1 MSINIIDKKFNKR
14 KKKKRNE
21 MDLEDYA
28 KKNNLNLDF
37 SFSFGNSPEKAK
49 KLDYFSNSYGSPK
62 FDDSDSNINMMKQN
76 SSSTNNTSIDDENK
90 EKEKKEK
97 KEKLKTK
104 NKFENN
110 FSNEVKEFNL
120 DNNFYNNIN
129 NNKND
134 LYAYSNPNFSNF
146 PKINKKLFTGIKEY
160 YTDIDE
166 KNINNINNIDK
177 NHAKIIMGN
186 YRNYQNALF
195 CNYISNM
202 NFMNMKI
209 YNYNY
214 NIYKLSL
221 NACLQ
226 NIKEIEKNLEKT
238 KTDIKNLESTTLQ
251 EMILLSQTD
260 KLIPYFTKKTN
271 IPNLESNNI
280 KNSTILKHPYFY
292 QNHNEEIEV
301 NFILYLIEGLF
312 LEENLIKD
320 YILVSLLDR
329 DGYVSLIQLE
339 KHPQISKFKISLE
352 RLNEVFKE
360 HRQNEVTETVETF
373 DEILIRNKDWKNIK
387 KKGKLLPSDKIKQ
400 NLLNEIGIIKHNKM
414 KKLMGK
420 KSELTQIQDKL
431 YFRYHVLTQNVKQ
444 IQSHFSTINNFYN
457 CQTSNFI
464 FNNNNYNIYNN
475 YNGNQRKTDY

>member
-62 FDDSDSNINMMKQN
+62 FDDSDSNINLMKQN

-97 KEKLKTK
+97 QKTK

-120 DNNFYNNIN
+120 NNNFYNNIN

-292 QNHNEEIEV
+292 QNHNDEIEV

-400 NLLNEIGIIKHNKM
+400 NLLNEMGIIKHNKM

>member
-62 FDDSDSNINMMKQN
+62 FDDSDSNINLMKQN

-97 KEKLKTK
+97 QKTK

-120 DNNFYNNIN
+120 NNNFYNNIN

-238 KTDIKNLESTTLQ
+238 KTEIKNLESTTLQ

-400 NLLNEIGIIKHNKM
+400 NLLNEMGIIKHNKM

-464 FNNNNYNIYNN
+464 FNNNNNYNIYNN

>member
-62 FDDSDSNINMMKQN
+62 FDDSDSNINLMKQN

-97 KEKLKTK
+97 QKTK

-110 FSNEVKEFNL
+110 FSNEVKELNL
-120 DNNFYNNIN
+120 NNNFYNNIN

-238 KTDIKNLESTTLQ
+238 KTEIKNLESTTLQ
-251 EMILLSQTD
+251 EMILLSQTE

-400 NLLNEIGIIKHNKM
+400 NLLNEMGIIKHNKM

>member
-62 FDDSDSNINMMKQN
+62 FDDSDSNINLMKQN

-97 KEKLKTK
+97 QKTK

-120 DNNFYNNIN
+120 NNNFYNNIN

-238 KTDIKNLESTTLQ
+238 KTEIKNLESTTLQ

-387 KKGKLLPSDKIKQ
+387 KNGKLLPSDKIKQ
-400 NLLNEIGIIKHNKM
+400 NLLNEMGIIKHNKM
-414 KKLMGK
+414 KKLMGR

>member
-62 FDDSDSNINMMKQN
+62 FDDSDSNINLMKQN

-97 KEKLKTK
+97 QKTK

-120 DNNFYNNIN
+120 NNNFYNNIN

-400 NLLNEIGIIKHNKM
+400 NLLNEMGIIKHNKM

>member
-62 FDDSDSNINMMKQN
+62 FDDSDSNINLMKQN

-97 KEKLKTK
+97 QKTK

-120 DNNFYNNIN
+120 DNNFYHNIN

>member
-62 FDDSDSNINMMKQN
+62 FDDSDSNINLMKQN

-97 KEKLKTK
+97 KKTK

-120 DNNFYNNIN
+120 NNNFYNNIN

-238 KTDIKNLESTTLQ
+238 KTEIKNLESTTLQ
-251 EMILLSQTD
+251 EMFLLSQTE

-400 NLLNEIGIIKHNKM
+400 NLLNEMGIIKHNKM

>member
-62 FDDSDSNINMMKQN
+62 FDDSDSNINLMKQN

-97 KEKLKTK
+97 QKTK

-120 DNNFYNNIN
+120 NNNFYNNIN

-238 KTDIKNLESTTLQ
+238 KTEIKNLESTTLQ

-400 NLLNEIGIIKHNKM
+400 NLLNEMGIIKHNKM

>member
-62 FDDSDSNINMMKQN
+62 FDDSDSNINLMKQN

-97 KEKLKTK
+97 QKTK

-400 NLLNEIGIIKHNKM
+400 NLLNEMGIIKHNKM

>member
-62 FDDSDSNINMMKQN
+62 FDDSDSNINLMKQN

-97 KEKLKTK
+97 QKTK

-238 KTDIKNLESTTLQ
+238 KTEIKNLESTTLQ

-400 NLLNEIGIIKHNKM
+400 NLLNEMGIIKHNKM

>member
-62 FDDSDSNINMMKQN
+62 FDDSDSNINLMKQN

-97 KEKLKTK
+97 QKTK

-120 DNNFYNNIN
+120 NNNFYNNIN

-271 IPNLESNNI
+271 IHNLESNNI

-400 NLLNEIGIIKHNKM
+400 NLLNEMGIIKHNKM

>member
-62 FDDSDSNINMMKQN
+62 FDNSDSNINLMKQN

-97 KEKLKTK
+97 QKFK

-120 DNNFYNNIN
+120 NNNFYNNIN

-400 NLLNEIGIIKHNKM
+400 NLLNEMGIIKHNKM

>member
-62 FDDSDSNINMMKQN
+62 FDDSDSNINLMKQN

-97 KEKLKTK
+97 QKTK

-120 DNNFYNNIN
+120 NANFYNNIN

-134 LYAYSNPNFSNF
+134 LYSYSNPNFSNF

-238 KTDIKNLESTTLQ
+238 KTEIKNLESTTLQ

-400 NLLNEIGIIKHNKM
+400 NLLNEMGIIKHNKM

>member
-37 SFSFGNSPEKAK
+37 SFNFGNSPEKAK

-62 FDDSDSNINMMKQN
+62 FDDSDSNINLMKQN

-90 EKEKKEK
+90 EKEKKGK
-97 KEKLKTK
+97 QKTK

-120 DNNFYNNIN
+120 NNNFYNNIN

-251 EMILLSQTD
+251 EMILLSQTE

-400 NLLNEIGIIKHNKM
+400 NLLNEMGIIKHNKM

>member
-62 FDDSDSNINMMKQN
+62 FDDSDSNINLMKQN

-97 KEKLKTK
+97 QKTK

-120 DNNFYNNIN
+120 NNNFYNNIN

-251 EMILLSQTD
+251 EMILLSQTE

-400 NLLNEIGIIKHNKM
+400 NLLNEMGIIKHNKM

>member
-62 FDDSDSNINMMKQN
+62 FDDSDSNINLMKQN

-97 KEKLKTK
+97 QKTK

-120 DNNFYNNIN
+120 NNNFYNNIN

-238 KTDIKNLESTTLQ
+238 KTEIKNLESTTLQ
-251 EMILLSQTD
+251 EMILLSQTE

-400 NLLNEIGIIKHNKM
+400 NLLNEMGIIKHNKM

>member
-62 FDDSDSNINMMKQN
+62 FDNSDSNINLMKQN

-97 KEKLKTK
+97 QKTK

-120 DNNFYNNIN
+120 NNNFYNNIN

-238 KTDIKNLESTTLQ
+238 KTEIKNLESTTLQ
-251 EMILLSQTD
+251 EMILLSQTE

-400 NLLNEIGIIKHNKM
+400 NLLNEMGIIKHNKM

>member
-62 FDDSDSNINMMKQN
+62 FDDSDSNINLMKQN

-97 KEKLKTK
+97 QKTK

-120 DNNFYNNIN
+120 NNNFYNNINN

-400 NLLNEIGIIKHNKM
+400 NLLNEMGIIKHNKM

>member
-62 FDDSDSNINMMKQN
+62 FDDSDSNINLMKQN

-97 KEKLKTK
+97 QKTK

-120 DNNFYNNIN
+120 NNNFYNNIN

-400 NLLNEIGIIKHNKM
+400 NLLNEMGIIKHNKM

-444 IQSHFSTINNFYN
+444 IHSHFSTINNFYN

>member
-1 MSINIIDKKFNKR
+1 
-14 KKKKRNE
+14 
-21 MDLEDYA
+21 
-28 KKNNLNLDF
+28 
-37 SFSFGNSPEKAK
+37 
-49 KLDYFSNSYGSPK
+49 
-62 FDDSDSNINMMKQN
+62 
-76 SSSTNNTSIDDENK
+76 
-90 EKEKKEK
+90 
-97 KEKLKTK
+97 
-104 NKFENN
+104 
-110 FSNEVKEFNL
+110 
-120 DNNFYNNIN
+120 
-129 NNKND
+129 
-134 LYAYSNPNFSNF
+134 
-146 PKINKKLFTGIKEY
+146 
-160 YTDIDE
+160 
-166 KNINNINNIDK
+166 
-177 NHAKIIMGN
+177 
-186 YRNYQNALF
+186 
-195 CNYISNM
+195 
-202 NFMNMKI
+202 
-209 YNYNY
+209 
-214 NIYKLSL
+214 
-221 NACLQ
+221 
-226 NIKEIEKNLEKT
+226 
-238 KTDIKNLESTTLQ
+238 
-251 EMILLSQTD
+251 MILLSQTE

-400 NLLNEIGIIKHNKM
+400 NLLNEMGIIKHNKM

>member
-62 FDDSDSNINMMKQN
+62 FDDSDSNINLMKQN

-97 KEKLKTK
+97 KKTK

-120 DNNFYNNIN
+120 NNNFYNNIN

-238 KTDIKNLESTTLQ
+238 KTEIKNLESTTLQ

-400 NLLNEIGIIKHNKM
+400 NLLNEMGIIKHNKM

>member
-62 FDDSDSNINMMKQN
+62 FDGSDSNINLMKQN

-97 KEKLKTK
+97 QKIK

-120 DNNFYNNIN
+120 NNNFYNNIN

-238 KTDIKNLESTTLQ
+238 KTEIKNLESTTLQ

-400 NLLNEIGIIKHNKM
+400 NLLNEMGIIKHNKM

>member
-49 KLDYFSNSYGSPK
+49 KLDFFSNSYGSPK
-62 FDDSDSNINMMKQN
+62 FDDSDSNINLMKQN

-97 KEKLKTK
+97 QKTK

-120 DNNFYNNIN
+120 NNNFYNNIN

-400 NLLNEIGIIKHNKM
+400 NLLNEMGIIKHNKM

>member
-62 FDDSDSNINMMKQN
+62 FDNSDSNINLMKQN

-97 KEKLKTK
+97 QKTR

-238 KTDIKNLESTTLQ
+238 KTEIKNLESTTLQ
-251 EMILLSQTD
+251 EMILLSQTE

-400 NLLNEIGIIKHNKM
+400 NLLNEMGIIKHNKM

>member
-1 MSINIIDKKFNKR
+1 
-14 KKKKRNE
+14 

-62 FDDSDSNINMMKQN
+62 FDDSDSNINLMKQN

-97 KEKLKTK
+97 QKTK

-120 DNNFYNNIN
+120 NNNFYNNIN

-146 PKINKKLFTGIKEY
+146 PKINKKLLTGIKEY

-238 KTDIKNLESTTLQ
+238 KTEIKNLESTTLQ
-251 EMILLSQTD
+251 EMILLSQTE

-400 NLLNEIGIIKHNKM
+400 NLLNEMGIIKHNKM

>member
-62 FDDSDSNINMMKQN
+62 FDDSDSNINLMKQN

-97 KEKLKTK
+97 QKSK

-120 DNNFYNNIN
+120 NNNFYNNIN

-400 NLLNEIGIIKHNKM
+400 NLLNEMGIIKHNKM